1 MACWPCEQ
9 AGHRRL
15 LRRRRH
21 YGGRGDRKR
30 GARGVANDGEGGG
43 ALGRFGEGSEVEERQ
58 RRRSFAARQWRPW
71 PQLGAERPAKREAA
85 ARVRGRSV
93 EALALVM
100 EEQGMRRR
108 VALRWDARQQWR
120 ACSAAWAT
128 RRPSAEHLACIDEG
142 DVGSRFGPLLGRIRP
157 WAKNEVCSPRTA
169 LHFSLR
175 DSSHLSIITVGN

>member
-1 MACWPCEQ
+1 MACWPREQ
-9 AGHRRL
+9 AGRRRL

-30 GARGVANDGEGGG
+30 GAGGAANDDEGGG
-43 ALGRFGEGSEVEERQ
+43 ALGRIGEGSEVEERQ
-58 RRRSFAARQWRPW
+58 RRMSFAARQWRPW
-71 PQLGAERPAKREAA
+71 PQLGAERLAKREVA

-100 EEQGMRRR
+100 EEQGTRRR

-128 RRPSAEHLACIDEG
+128 RRPSAEHLACIGVGE
-142 DVGSRFGPLLGRIRP
+142 VGSRFGLLTGRIRP
-157 WAKNEVCSPRTA
+157 WAKNEVCSYRPT
-169 LHFSLR
+169 LPFSLR
-175 DSSHLSIITVGN
+175 HSGHLSNITVDT